1 MKKTVKNLVI
11 CVLLLFPFT
20 KIFTQASGNLI
31 AVNAQYNHYILGTI
45 SDPEQLD
52 GYIEDWTGAFFE
64 AEFIYKRLTKKY
76 GYQIGVGTST
86 KIIDIYD
93 YSSNQI
99 IQSRELFLSIPLL
112 LYTRFPI
119 TDRLELQF
127 GTGIYAHILAKKDYF
142 AQKTTVPSVYRDSN
156 KKFTKFGIVADMPL
170 YFKMQK
176 NMYLSSGAK
185 IGLDA
190 FPFDISISKYIF
202 MTFYV
207 GVNFA
212 F

>member
-1 MKKTVKNLVI
+1 MKKTYKNLAFYA
-11 CVLLLFPFT
+11 LLLFPFT
-20 KIFTQASGNLI
+20 KASTQTSNNLI
-31 AVNAQYNHYILGTI
+31 AVNSQYNHYILGTI
-45 SDPEQLD
+45 SNPEQLG
-52 GYIEDWTGAFFE
+52 GYVEDWTGAFFE

-86 KIIDIYD
+86 KIIDVYD

-99 IQSRELFLSIPLL
+99 IQSRELFISIPLL
-112 LYTRFPI
+112 VYTRFPI
-119 TDRLELQF
+119 TNRLELQF
-127 GTGIYAHILAKKDYF
+127 GTGIYAHTLAKKDYF
-142 AQKTTVPSVYRDSN
+142 AQKTTVPEVYLNEN

-170 YFKMQK
+170 YFKMSN